1 MAILQALFALLSKS
15 AGKILN
21 AIFGWA
27 VRALFGRTTPAE
39 RTFLSGL
46 VAMAAAWPLLLVGM
60 IAPKLSALLLAFVPI
75 PKWVP
80 SWIIRLVWV
89 GLALVVPLAIGIAIA
104 TKAPP
109 ETPRRSLAKR
119 LLSGFPITIGLALA
133 FLIMFVSVPVMR
145 LWAILKGQISADVPL
160 VTTASG
166 YHVMAAMAVEV
177 LNRHGFKL
185 RPANPGWWVAA
196 PVRVLRIFGGN
207 SFGAFVPEKLENY
220 EDATLAMSCYPSGI
234 FLRGKGSKLTWA
246 HGLIAEAASRA
257 DGFQTSSALAQ
268 DVEKQL
274 RRLWKIYSAEPEA
287 HAESRRLLGRLEEI
301 TSELATI
308 EIEYEDWQILYRQI
322 LQLGRALHGQRQLL
336 DEHAS
341 QQGHDQQQEAVVEFN
356 DADIKEIVT
365 PPPVSAARPPKV
377 PVSKVEQ
384 RAKELSTLDLVK
396 EITAEVGHLAEKQI
410 ALAKAEIRAD
420 LKAEATMV
428 GGLGVAALAGLAT
441 LNLLLVTGVL
451 ALAQLMP
458 AWAAGLVV
466 SGVMALV
473 AAIVGLVA
481 WNRRVRNPLQR
492 SRRALKE
499 DVQWAKERVV

>member
-27 VRALFGRTTPAE
+27 VRALFGRTSPAE
-39 RTFLSGL
+39 RTFLSAL
-46 VAMAAAWPLLLVGM
+46 VGMAAAWPLLVVGI
-60 IAPKLSALLLAFVPI
+60 IAPKLSALVLAFVPI

-89 GLALVVPLAIGIAIA
+89 GLAVLVPLAVGIAIA

-109 ETPRRSLAKR
+109 ETPRKGVLKR

-145 LWAILKGQISADVPL
+145 LWAILKGQTSADVPL

-166 YHVMAAMAVEV
+166 YHVMAAMAMEV

-185 RPANPGWWVAA
+185 RPAKPGWWVAA

-207 SFGAFVPEKLENY
+207 SFGAFVPQKLENY
-220 EDATLAMSCYPSGI
+220 EDADLAMSCYPSGI
-234 FLRGKGSKLTWA
+234 FLRGHGHKLTWA
-246 HGLIAEAASRA
+246 HGLIAEASSRA
-257 DGFQTSSALAQ
+257 EGFQTSATLAQ

-287 HAESRRLLGRLEEI
+287 HTNSTRLLGRLEEI
-301 TSELATI
+301 TTELATI
-308 EIEYEDWQILYRQI
+308 DVDYEDWQILYRQI
-322 LQLGRALHGQRQLL
+322 LQLGRALHGQPQLL
-336 DEHAS
+336 DEHAT
-341 QQGHDQQQEAVVEFN
+341 QNKAQEQEAVVEFN

-365 PPPVSAARPPKV
+365 PQPVVARPPKM
-377 PVSKVEQ
+377 PVTKVEQ
-384 RAKELSTLDLVK
+384 RTKELSTLDLVK
-396 EITAEVGHLAEKQI
+396 EITTEVGHLAEKQI
-410 ALAKAEIRAD
+410 ALAKAELRAD

-428 GGLGVAALAGLAT
+428 GGLGAAALAGLAT

-451 ALAQLMP
+451 ALARLMP
-458 AWAAGLVV
+458 AWTAGLVV
-466 SGVMALV
+466 SGAMAVV
-473 AAIVGLVA
+473 AGIVGFVA